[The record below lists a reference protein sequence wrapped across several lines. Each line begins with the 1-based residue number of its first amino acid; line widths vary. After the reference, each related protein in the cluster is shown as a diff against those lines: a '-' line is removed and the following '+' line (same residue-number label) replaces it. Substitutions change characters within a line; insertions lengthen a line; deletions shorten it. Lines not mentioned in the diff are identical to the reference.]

1 MELDNAIKCATKL
14 LAVAEQR
21 EVIATTRDGNSNA
34 VDLVRYVESTLGFT
48 ILGAGYY
55 SMVFSHPSCPSK
67 AIKLCVKREKDA
79 SETYY
84 TLCRAKPSLHRP
96 AVYDMQVSGN
106 YMVAVI
112 DKLEPM
118 NRKATR
124 VYDEHLGWF
133 YRDKSTHPAAIDLRE
148 AIEFLA
154 PAGYHV
160 DLHSHNVMMNKNG
173 HIVITDPFSD
183 NNSPEKSR
191 ALRTQIEQQFAL
203 HSPIAA

>member
-1 MELDNAIKCATKL
+1 MELDNAIKCASKL
-14 LAVAEQR
+14 LSIAEQR
-21 EVIATTRDGNSNA
+21 GVTATTRDDNDDA
-34 VDLVRYVESTLGFT
+34 VALVRHVESKLGFT

-67 AIKLCVKREKDA
+67 AIKLCVKREQDP

-112 DKLEPM
+112 DKLKPM
-118 NRKATR
+118 NYEAMQVYNNNLDWSER
-124 VYDEHLGWF
+124 VNS
-133 YRDKSTHPAAIDLRE
+133 KHPAAIDLRE
-148 AIEFLA
+148 SIELLG
-154 PAGYHV
+154 PAGYYV

-173 HIVITDPFSD
+173 HVVITDPFSD

-191 ALRTQIEQQFAL
+191 ALRTKIEEQFAL
-203 HSPIAA
+203 HLPIAA